1 MSFRIRQE
9 NLHAAL
15 AAVPGSTASR
25 CHDSFNQGCLDPEH
39 CDQHP
44 GFQGEEGPAH
54 VLKFPAGMSNRQ
66 GRRLLI
72 AAGVPLK
79 P

>member
-1 MSFRIRQE
+1 MAFRIRQE
-9 NLHAAL
+9 NLAAAL
-15 AAVPGSTASR
+15 AAVPGTTASR
-25 CHDSFNQGCLDPEH
+25 TPRSLRQGCMDPE
-39 CDQHP
+39 CCSQHP
-44 GFQGEEGPAH
+44 GFEGEEGPAH
-54 VLKFPAGMSNRQ
+54 VLEFPPGMSNRQ

>member
-1 MSFRIRQE
+1 MAFRIRQA
-9 NLHAAL
+9 NLAAAL
-15 AAVPGSTASR
+15 AAVPGTVVSQAP
-25 CHDSFNQGCLDPEH
+25 HGFFQGCLDPE
-39 CDQHP
+39 CCSQHP
-44 GFQGEEGPAH
+44 GFHGEEGPAH